1 MGLALSVEMTWD
13 SPATIKRREE
23 QGFRLGEVHRRGGAG
38 KGDLEHLET
47 GGKPGESGGVEATEG
62 GTEAG
67 NVLHHS
73 GHYQPDMPL
82 LAHWVWH
89 REAIDLFSRCHFMG

>member
-1 MGLALSVEMTWD
+1 MGLTLSVEMTWD

-23 QGFRLGEVHRRGGAG
+23 QGLRLGEVHRRGGAG

-47 GGKPGESGGVEATEG
+47 GGKPRESGGIEAMEG

-67 NVLHHS
+67 SVQS
-73 GHYQPDMPL
+73 CGGVKPDMPL
-82 LAHWVWH
+82 LGHWVWH